1 MMQTTTQTSRLY
13 TPQMKGQEMVPEYF
27 ESSDNPEATVKSEDL
42 FSLNKEVVQF
52 GSNRHKGYHREIHI
66 QQINDSFL
74 YDAYKNTQ
82 IVTEVESA
90 STSSSLP
97 CASSFDPHDENL
109 RIRGIV
115 EASKRYIKETSN
127 AIPPQL
133 DGLKDL
139 TTVTSMLSAKHT
151 ESSNRRDDTPSELS
165 SERSISPAMSSF
177 SNYTDST
184 HVDIKNQ
191 YGLNEPK
198 PLSTLSTDQQRSLEK
213 DKRAIYRYEY

>member
-1 MMQTTTQTSRLY
+1 MMQTTTPTSSLY

-27 ESSDNPEATVKSEDL
+27 ESRDNPQANVKSDDV

-74 YDAYKNTQ
+74 YDAYKRNH

-90 STSSSLP
+90 SASSSL
-97 CASSFDPHDENL
+97 AGSSSFDPHDENL

-115 EASKRYIKETSN
+115 EASKRYIKDKSNVITS
-127 AIPPQL
+127 QL

-151 ESSNRRDDTPSELS
+151 ESSNRTDDTPSELS

-177 SNYTDST
+177 SNYTDSQ

-191 YGLNEPK
+191 YGLNESK
-198 PLSTLSTDQQRSLEK
+198 PITSLSTDQQRSLEK
-213 DKRAIYRYEY
+213 DKRAIYR